1 MLVDFVY
8 NASFIENLEISI
20 AALEAA
26 VYLSEYAS
34 EFDGE
39 SFEKLRKVMINSPLG
54 EEFAVVA
61 YLKFK
66 IMEGLSA
73 GKADKSEIPGD
84 NKNLYNSNQSTGDV
98 FR

>member
-34 EFDGE
+34 EFDFF
-39 SFEKLRKVMINSPLG
+39 SFTCMRR
-54 EEFAVVA
+54 F
-61 YLKFK
+61 F
-66 IMEGLSA
+66 
-73 GKADKSEIPGD
+73 
-84 NKNLYNSNQSTGDV
+84 
-98 FR
+98 